1 MVVISQHSQCGAHK
15 AVAADML
22 HAETQLAVMPGD
34 FIEQQHIIMGDAVEM
49 HAGMEAEEQPQ
60 LLRAGVNLARLGAKD
75 MEMLIRRVQLNASET
90 QLRNFIHLL
99 LQMPARKINHAKA
112 K

>member
-1 MVVISQHSQCGAHK
+1 
-15 AVAADML
+15 
-22 HAETQLAVMPGD
+22 
-34 FIEQQHIIMGDAVEM
+34 
-49 HAGMEAEEQPQ
+49 
-60 LLRAGVNLARLGAKD
+60 